1 MKSTAF
7 FQFLNNNIS
16 ISDQKELFESIRL
29 DPIIWEALLNNNLI
43 HKIVENYGKSIENWM
58 IGKICLLGIG
68 LSTDILSK
76 PIREKLYLKKA
87 IILFENAR
95 NNASQ
100 IDNLEAA
107 TLLALALYERGLK
120 AQNWN
125 GLLSDL
131 GIQKFENRSQF
142 VNCWRTPLAILYSF
156 LDCHDDLLVG
166 IASDKDDNLSIS
178 LINHIIAVQ
187 LFSKTEKVNILKRLV
202 EKSNLTKQISWYQS
216 FPTQLGFLVPDIS
229 EGLHQ
234 TAQFNISNDKN
245 LFSSYKNIEDQIQEN
260 ILFGYKNLLEKSNNQ
275 AHAHFLAA
283 KSVSKKL
290 QDYIDLLC
298 LESNQPEDFTV
309 SEGKD
314 PFFEDIL
321 LSNYDDAVDLNQF
334 RSDSIEPK
342 GILLKLSSLVELM
355 NKGEQNRAKELA
367 IREFDFWLNQ
377 RKNNWPAI
385 DEIELI
391 QRIDHKKIIEYLKE
405 LKLTSQIENFV
416 NFLDDISK
424 NNPNINPVILDSF
437 VEFAG
442 AETQYEKL
450 KVGLA
455 ISPQNKKIRSDLMR
469 LLAQKCDW
477 ETLYEEWEH
486 AETNGEIEGGD
497 WIKYALTACKAGK
510 LETAQRLCD
519 KLSSSGADEGQILA
533 IKGKISFLNGDLVL
547 AKTQLSESLRITTD
561 LADAWLTLAEIY
573 SQENNF
579 YDAISTLRSAVLS
592 VPDSHDIH
600 YAMASACLANN
611 QYAEAL
617 PYLKK
622 AIALN
627 PENEK
632 YIVDYVKTLKELG
645 HFEEANN
652 FLSKGRSKWP
662 LNSELAYMDAKRSL
676 EKGEKEQALLAFKDA
691 INNSEKPEYEWLMTY
706 AITLLND
713 DQSQFSLTET
723 SMISIENLAA
733 AQKVL
738 QKIVI
743 NNGNRQSYANIL
755 LGEVYYLLNEIEA
768 AHSVYLELVNLIKD
782 PQTELSE
789 WEWRIL
795 AGMGLVKI
803 ALQENEVGLV
813 MLKDAAIKNPNH
825 IGLKQALAQAFFDM
839 KLEDDSIRTAK
850 EAFTTGST
858 NVRTLVWYSDF
869 MKKLNQIDEVIK
881 ALENA
886 NLLSNYD
893 EEISLKLANEYVS
906 VGNTV
911 NANTTLD
918 SILQKDISD
927 YDLLRKTT
935 TAFLRLS
942 NFEKAYISYKKG
954 LVNLHQ
960 LSIENQIEYIYLC
973 YKNEKWQETLDQ
985 VQRLISQNYGFIAT
999 YVIQAESLAGINQY
1013 GAALNAY
1020 EQAAQLKRKLV
1031 DYIKFKNISEMFVP
1045 IDWIAELEKE
1055 ETVISKLALAAISA
1069 NEFEKS
1075 LKSIDQVIQ
1084 LQPEN
1089 ANYKLFG
1096 ADISLQL
1103 NDFETAKKYL
1113 GHPDLGKMTEN
1124 DEVQSSLYE
1133 GLNHIIEMIIG
1144 NPKRNPNYQLGSK
1157 NIITNFIDIN
1167 EKFLELNYIGAKNSL
1182 DKFMQVPLNNDQ
1194 LSIIGMDKALLSQA
1208 WKNTFFR
1215 LAIKVAIDLEEFSLA
1230 NELISNWTEQKGS
1243 SIEIALYSLI
1253 SLSAYS
1259 LKSQIYSEMKIRHHR
1274 AAKLEDALVNKSL
1287 FDQFFAKA
1295 ISQGKTEILKDY
1307 ELAKSF
1313 STKADFE
1320 LIKSKYISKD
1330 FSSVWKYILV
1340 DRLMQLDYFEAT
1352 EKLLLENQATL
1363 VDFQM
1368 FAKYLMKK
1376 DPYKIVTVFLEKNLV
1391 SDPIS
1396 CQILSV
1402 CFSET
1407 GNLEQ
1412 AITFSDKATEIWP
1425 MEEMWKVENALLFE
1439 KIGDSEASFAKWE
1452 KIIQQAESIQ
1462 EVIYPYLDLLL
1473 RDGKYERVIKLLD
1486 LYKKNLEFS
1495 YQYQKYLAKAFFI
1508 GEKFDEALKAIHAAK
1523 EIEPNDEESLVI
1535 EGKIYLSQNQIEKA
1549 KHIANTI
1556 IQKNANC
1563 VAGYLLLVSTYESQ
1577 KKFVDANKILDEA
1590 LGFNPN
1596 NHELLLNKVWNL
1608 RELGN
1613 LAEALSIASQM
1624 SVSNTSDWESLSLL
1638 ALLYNDLEDYRAAEE
1653 NAKKSLRISIDQPG
1667 LMMLLG
1673 QILRK
1678 QGHLD
1683 QAIEYFSKAA
1693 VESPQ
1698 IIEPCL
1704 EIGDIYFDQQNFA
1717 EALDAYQEAINRNES
1732 DARPF
1737 YKAGL
1742 IMKEIKDY
1750 QSAEKMLKIASGLA
1764 PKDANIRRQLAGVIA
1779 LNFVHSP
1786 LEVK

>member
-7 FQFLNNNIS
+7 FQFLGNNIS

-29 DPIIWEALLNNNLI
+29 DPIIWEALLKNNLI
-43 HKIVENYGKSIENWM
+43 QKIVENYGKSIENWM
-58 IGKICLLGIG
+58 IGKISLLGIG

-87 IILFENAR
+87 IVLFENAR
-95 NNASQ
+95 NNAAPV
-100 IDNLEAA
+100 DNLEAA
-107 TLLALALYERGLK
+107 TLLALALYERGSK
-120 AQNWN
+120 AQNWK
-125 GLLSDL
+125 GLLTDL

-156 LDCHDDLLVG
+156 LNCHDDLLVG
-166 IASDKDDNLSIS
+166 IASEKDDNLSIS

-187 LFSKTEKVNILKRLV
+187 LISKTEKVNTIKRLV
-202 EKSNLTKQISWYQS
+202 EKSNSTKQISWYQS

-234 TAQFNISNDKN
+234 SAQYKISNNKN
-245 LFSSYKNIEDQIQEN
+245 LFSSYQNIEDQIQEN
-260 ILFGYKNLLEKSNNQ
+260 ILFGYKSLLEQSNNQ

-283 KSVSKKL
+283 KNVSKKL
-290 QDYIDLLC
+290 QDFIDLLC

-334 RSDSIEPK
+334 RSDTVEPK
-342 GILLKLSSLVELM
+342 GILLKLSSLIELM
-355 NKGEQNRAKELA
+355 NKGELNRAKELA
-367 IREFDFWLNQ
+367 IREFEFWLNQ

-405 LKLTSQIENFV
+405 LKLSNQIENYI
-416 NFLDDISK
+416 NFLEDISK

-442 AETQYEKL
+442 AEKQYERY
-450 KVGLA
+450 KVSLA
-455 ISPQNKKIRSDLMR
+455 ISPKDKKIRADLMR

-477 ETLYEEWEH
+477 ETLYEEWEQVE
-486 AETNGEIEGGD
+486 ASGEIEAGD

-510 LETAQRLCD
+510 MDTAQRLSE

-533 IKGKISFLNGDLVL
+533 IKGKISFLNGDLEL
-547 AKTQLSESLRITTD
+547 AKTQLSESLKINTD
-561 LADAWLTLAEIY
+561 SSDAWHTLAEIY
-573 SQENNF
+573 SREENF
-579 YDAISTLRSAVLS
+579 YETISTLRSAVLA

-600 YAMASACLANN
+600 FAMASACLDNN
-611 QYAEAL
+611 QFAEGL

-627 PENEK
+627 SENEK
-632 YIVDYVKTLKELG
+632 YIVEYIKTLKELG
-645 HFEEANN
+645 HFEEANIN
-652 FLSKGRSKWP
+652 LSKGRLKWP
-662 LNSELAYMDAKRSL
+662 FNSELAYLDAKRSL

-691 INNSEKPEYEWLMTY
+691 INNSENPPNEWLMVY
-706 AITLLND
+706 AKTLLND
-713 DQSQFSLTET
+713 DQTQFSLTEKRK
-723 SMISIENLAA
+723 ISVENLAT

-738 QKIVI
+738 QVIVK
-743 NNGNRQSYANIL
+743 NDGNKLSFANML

-768 AHSVYLELVNLIKD
+768 AHSIYLDLVNSVKN
-782 PQTELSE
+782 PQSELSE
-789 WEWRIL
+789 WEWRIS

-803 ALQENEVGLV
+803 ALQEIEMGLV
-813 MLKDAAIKNPNH
+813 MLKDAATKNPNH
-825 IGLKQALAQAFFDM
+825 IGIKQALAQTFLDM
-839 KLEDDSIRTAK
+839 KLEDDAIRIAK
-850 EAFTTGST
+850 ETYVTGST
-858 NVRTLVWYSDF
+858 DVRTLVWYSDF
-869 MKKLNQIDEVIK
+869 MKKVNQIDEVIK

-886 NLLSNYD
+886 NLLSNHD
-893 EEISLKLANEYVS
+893 EEISIKLANEYVS
-906 VGNTV
+906 VGNTI
-911 NANTTLD
+911 NANLTLD

-935 TAFLRLS
+935 TTFLRLS
-942 NFEKAYISYKKG
+942 NFENAFIAYKKA
-954 LVNLHQ
+954 LINLHQ

-973 YKNEKWQETLDQ
+973 YKNEKWQEALDQ
-985 VQRLISQNYGFIAT
+985 VQRLISQNYGFMAI
-999 YVIQAESLAGINQY
+999 YVIQAESLAGINQFV
-1013 GAALNAY
+1013 AALSAY

-1031 DYIKFKNISEMFVP
+1031 DYLKSKNIIDLFVP

-1055 ETVISKLALAAISA
+1055 ETVISKLALVAISA
-1069 NEFEKS
+1069 NEFDKG
-1075 LKSIDQVIQ
+1075 LKSINQVIQ

-1113 GHPDLGKMTEN
+1113 DHADLGKMTEN
-1124 DEVQSSLYE
+1124 DEVQSSLYA
-1133 GLNHIIEMIIG
+1133 GLNRIIEMIIEC
-1144 NPKRNPNYQLGSK
+1144 PNRDPNSQIGSK
-1157 NIITNFIDIN
+1157 NIITNLIDIN
-1167 EKFLELNYIGAKNSL
+1167 DKVLALDYISAKNSL
-1182 DKFMQVPLNNDQ
+1182 DQFTQISLNNDQ
-1194 LSIIGMDKALLSQA
+1194 LSIMGMDKALLSQA

-1215 LAIKVAIDLEEFSLA
+1215 LAIKDAIDLEEFSLA
-1230 NELISNWTEQKGS
+1230 EELISKWTEQRGS
-1243 SIEIALYSLI
+1243 SVEIALYSLI

-1259 LKSQIYSEMKIRHHR
+1259 LKSQVYSETKIKHHCVT
-1274 AAKLEDALVNKSL
+1274 KFNDALVNKSQL
-1287 FDQFFAKA
+1287 DQYFNKS
-1295 ISQGKTEILKDY
+1295 ISLGKTDVLKDY
-1307 ELAKSF
+1307 EIAMDYLRM
-1313 STKADFE
+1313 ADVDQ
-1320 LIKSKYISKD
+1320 IKYKYISKD
-1330 FSSVWKYILV
+1330 YSSVWKYLLI
-1340 DRLMQLDYFEAT
+1340 DRLMQLDRT
-1352 EKLLLENQATL
+1352 ETVEKILLENQAVL
-1363 VDFQM
+1363 IDFQM

-1376 DPYKIVTVFLEKNLV
+1376 DPNKIISVFLEKNLV

-1396 CQILSV
+1396 CQILSF

-1407 GNLEQ
+1407 GNFDQ
-1412 AITFSDKATEIWP
+1412 AIVFSEKAKQLWP
-1425 MEEMWKVENALLFE
+1425 LEEMWKVENALLFE
-1439 KIGDSEASFAKWE
+1439 KMGDSEKAYSKWE
-1452 KIIQQAESIQ
+1452 KIIQETESIQ
-1462 EVIYPYLDLLL
+1462 EIIYPYLDLLL
-1473 RDGKYERVIKLLD
+1473 RDGKFDHVIQLLEQ
-1486 LYKKNLEFS
+1486 YKKNLES
-1495 YQYQKYLAKAFFI
+1495 TYQYHKYNAKAFFM
-1508 GEKFDEALKAIHAAK
+1508 GEKFDMAMASIQAAK
-1523 EIEPNDEESLVI
+1523 DKKPEDVESLVI
-1535 EGKIYLSQNQIEKA
+1535 EGKIYLSQNQVEKA
-1549 KHIANTI
+1549 RQIANSI
-1556 IQKNANC
+1556 IQKNKNC
-1563 VAGYLLLVSTYESQ
+1563 VDGYLLLVSTYESQ
-1577 KKFVDANKILDEA
+1577 KKFVDANRIIDEA

-1596 NHELLLNKVWNL
+1596 QHDLLLNKVWNL

-1613 LAEALSIASQM
+1613 LAEGLSIASQM
-1624 SVSNTSDWESLSLL
+1624 SVSNTGDWEALSLL
-1638 ALLYNDLEDYRAAEE
+1638 ALLYNDLEDFRAAEE
-1653 NAKKSLRISIDQPG
+1653 NAKKSLRISMDQPG
-1667 LMMLLG
+1667 LLMLLG

-1717 EALDAYQEAINRNES
+1717 DALDAYQEAINRNEK

-1750 QSAEKMLKIASGLA
+1750 QSAEKMLKIAAELA
-1764 PKDANIRRQLAGVIA
+1764 PKDTSIRRQLAGVIA

-1786 LEVK
+1786 LEAK